1 MSAKLGDVADDMIT
15 AVLSRQY
22 GIPSV
27 NLELF
32 QIDASV
38 LRLIPQEV
46 AQKYSVLPLSR
57 VGATL
62 TLAMVD
68 PTNVFAMDDIKF
80 MTGLNVEPVVVAEAS
95 MQEAISKYYGHSR
108 EIDLASVVVEQS
120 VLETL
125 PTLGANGGIT
135 NADLVS
141 LDSIDFQHSEGVED
155 VEVVEDNEEIDLTT
169 LSRMSADAP
178 VVRLVNVLLV
188 DALRRGASDI
198 HVEPYEKELRIR
210 FRIDGVLY
218 DVMHPPLKLRD
229 ALISRVKIM
238 AKLDISEKRLPQ
250 DGRIKIKVKVDA
262 RSRELDFRVSTLPTL
277 FGEKVVLRLLDKEN
291 LMLDM
296 TKLGFEEASLIKFK
310 RNISKPYGMVLV
322 TGPTGSGKTNTLYSA
337 LQSLNTV
344 DTNIMTAEDPVEFN
358 LVGINQVQMKEQ
370 IGLNFAAALRAFLRQ
385 DPNIILVG
393 EIRDF
398 ETAEI
403 AIKAALTG
411 HMVLSTLH
419 TNDAPSTISR
429 LMNMGIEPFLV
440 ATSVNLIQAQRLI
453 RRVCKDCKQEH
464 PTPPEALAEIGFSEE
479 ETKTL
484 KTYKGKGCT
493 TCNNTGYKG
502 RVGLYE
508 VMEITDEIR
517 ELILI
522 GASALELRR
531 KAIDDGM
538 ITLRESG
545 LHKVRAGITTVEE
558 VVRAPFAGTAP
569 KVAAAPTTALPLPA
583 GWNTLAAAPNGEMK
597 FRASGNGA
605 DKAALS
611 VVALSKPV
619 PGYLTARE
627 QRRILG
633 GVSFTDLRR
642 TVIDKMI
649 AAGGWVSNDYERE
662 VGGRRVFIVTAQTP
676 ADGRSSDK
684 ALYFYFTEVNGR
696 IYSLSTEANVQ
707 SAERMAAEAE
717 QFISTLH

>member
-1 MSAKLGDVADDMIT
+1 MSAKLGEILVRENLISPQHLREALDYQREHGGRLGFNLVKLGLISDDMIT

-27 NLELF
+27 NLDLF
-32 QIDASV
+32 NIDQSV
-38 LRLIPQEV
+38 INLIPQEV
-46 AQKYSVLPLSR
+46 AQKHSVLPLSR

-68 PTNVFAMDDIKF
+68 PTNVFALDDVKF
-80 MTGLNVEPVVVAEAS
+80 MTGLNVEPVVVAEGS
-95 MQEAISKYYGHSR
+95 VQQAIAKYYGSSR
-108 EIDLASVVVEQS
+108 EIELATALADDVVVE
-120 VLETL
+120 TL
-125 PTLGANGGIT
+125 PKNGNGSNGGIT
-135 NADLVS
+135 HADLVS
-141 LDSIDFQHSEGVED
+141 LDSIDFDTEQTED
-155 VEVVEDNEEIDLTT
+155 VEVVEDNEEIDLST
-169 LSRMSADAP
+169 LSRMSEDAP

-188 DALRRGASDI
+188 DSLRRGASDI

-218 DVMHPPLKLRD
+218 DVMHPPLKMRD
-229 ALISRVKIM
+229 ALISRIKIM
-238 AKLDISEKRLPQ
+238 SKLDISEKRLPQ
-250 DGRIKIKVKVDA
+250 DGRIKIKVKVDS

-277 FGEKVVLRLLDKEN
+277 FGEKVVLRLLDKQN

-296 TKLGFEEASLIKFK
+296 TKLGFEEESLMKFK

-344 DTNIMTAEDPVEFN
+344 ETNIMTAEDPVEFN
-358 LVGINQVQMKEQ
+358 LPGINQVQMKEQ
-370 IGLNFAAALRAFLRQ
+370 IGLNFAAALRSFLRQ
-385 DPNIILVG
+385 DPNIVLVG
-393 EIRDF
+393 EVRDF

-411 HMVLSTLH
+411 HLVLSTLH

-453 RRVCKDCKQEH
+453 RRVCKDCKQDH
-464 PTPPEALAEIGFSEE
+464 QVPAEAMIEVGFSAE

-484 KTYKGKGCT
+484 KTFKGKGCA

-502 RVGLYE
+502 RIGLYE

-522 GASALELRR
+522 GASALELRK

-545 LHKVRAGITTVEE
+545 LYKIRAGVTTIEE
-558 VVRAPFAGTAP
+558 VVRET
-569 KVAAAPTTALPLPA
+569 VA
-583 GWNTLAAAPNGEMK
+583 
-597 FRASGNGA
+597 
-605 DKAALS
+605 
-611 VVALSKPV
+611 
-619 PGYLTARE
+619 
-627 QRRILG
+627 
-633 GVSFTDLRR
+633 
-642 TVIDKMI
+642 
-649 AAGGWVSNDYERE
+649 
-662 VGGRRVFIVTAQTP
+662 
-676 ADGRSSDK
+676 
-684 ALYFYFTEVNGR
+684 
-696 IYSLSTEANVQ
+696 
-707 SAERMAAEAE
+707 
-717 QFISTLH
+717 

>member
-1 MSAKLGDVADDMIT
+1 MSAKLGEILVRENLISPQHLREALDYQRENGGRLGFNLVKLGLISDDMIT

-32 QIDASV
+32 NIEPSV
-38 LRLIPQEV
+38 ISLIPQEV
-46 AQKYSVLPLSR
+46 AQKHSVLPLSR

-68 PTNVFAMDDIKF
+68 PTNVFAMDDVKF
-80 MTGLNVEPVVVAEAS
+80 MTGLNVEPVVVAEGS
-95 MQEAISKYYGHSR
+95 VQQAIAKYYGNSR
-108 EIDLASVVVEQS
+108 EIELA
-120 VLETL
+120 TL
-125 PTLGANGGIT
+125 PSEELPQSNGSKDNGSGGIT
-135 NADLVS
+135 HDDLVS
-141 LDSIDFQHSEGVED
+141 LDSIDFDHSQTED
-155 VEVVEDNEEIDLTT
+155 VEVVEDNEEIDLST
-169 LSRMSADAP
+169 LSRMSEDAP
-178 VVRLVNVLLV
+178 VVRLTNVLLV
-188 DALRRGASDI
+188 DSLRRGASDI

-229 ALISRVKIM
+229 ALISRIKIM
-238 AKLDISEKRLPQ
+238 SKLDISEKRLPQ
-250 DGRIKIKVKVDA
+250 DGRIKIKVKVDS

-277 FGEKVVLRLLDKEN
+277 FGEKVVLRLLDKQN

-296 TKLGFEEASLIKFK
+296 TKLGFEPESLSKFK

-344 DTNIMTAEDPVEFN
+344 ETNIMTAEDPVEFN
-358 LVGINQVQMKEQ
+358 LPGINQVQMKEQ
-370 IGLNFAAALRAFLRQ
+370 IGLNFAAALRSFLRQ
-385 DPNIILVG
+385 DPNIVLVG

-411 HMVLSTLH
+411 HLVLSTLH

-453 RRVCKDCKQEH
+453 RRVCKDCKEEH
-464 PTPPEALAEIGFSEE
+464 QMPAEALIEVGFTTA
-479 ETKTL
+479 ETKTM
-484 KTYKGKGCT
+484 KTYKGKGCA

-502 RVGLYE
+502 RIGLYE

-522 GASALELRR
+522 GASSLELRK
-531 KAIDDGM
+531 KAVDDGM

-545 LHKVRAGITTVEE
+545 LHKIRAGVTTIEE
-558 VVRAPFAGTAP
+558 VVRET
-569 KVAAAPTTALPLPA
+569 VA
-583 GWNTLAAAPNGEMK
+583 
-597 FRASGNGA
+597 
-605 DKAALS
+605 
-611 VVALSKPV
+611 
-619 PGYLTARE
+619 
-627 QRRILG
+627 
-633 GVSFTDLRR
+633 
-642 TVIDKMI
+642 
-649 AAGGWVSNDYERE
+649 
-662 VGGRRVFIVTAQTP
+662 
-676 ADGRSSDK
+676 
-684 ALYFYFTEVNGR
+684 
-696 IYSLSTEANVQ
+696 
-707 SAERMAAEAE
+707 
-717 QFISTLH
+717 

>member
-1 MSAKLGDVADDMIT
+1 MSAKLGEILVRENLLSAQQLRDALDYQRNHGGRLGYNLVKMGLVSDDMIT

-22 GIPSV
+22 GVPSV

-32 QIDASV
+32 DIESSV
-38 LRLIPQEV
+38 IRLIPQEV

-57 VGATL
+57 VGASL

-80 MTGLNVEPVVVAEAS
+80 MTGLNIEPVVVSEAS
-95 MQEAISKYYGHSR
+95 VQEAIAKYYGSSR
-108 EIDLASVVVEQS
+108 EIELSSLGEPEVE
-120 VLETL
+120 VA
-125 PTLGANGGIT
+125 GMGRNGNGNSTSIRHE
-135 NADLVS
+135 DLVS
-141 LDSIDFQHSEGVED
+141 LDSLDFDTEAAEGL
-155 VEVVEDNEEIDLTT
+155 EVIEDNEEIDLST
-169 LSRMSADAP
+169 LSRMSEDAP
-178 VVRLVNVLLV
+178 VVRLVNVLMV

-198 HVEPYEKELRIR
+198 HIEPYEKELRIR

-218 DVMHPPLKLRD
+218 DVMHPPLKMRD
-229 ALISRVKIM
+229 AMISRLKIM
-238 AKLDISEKRLPQ
+238 SKLDISEKRLPQ

-296 TKLGFEEASLIKFK
+296 TKLGFEPESLVKFQ
-310 RNISKPYGMVLV
+310 RNISRPYGMVLV

-337 LQSLNTV
+337 LQSLNTIE
-344 DTNIMTAEDPVEFN
+344 TNIMTAEDPVEFN
-358 LVGINQVQMKEQ
+358 LMGINQVQMKEQ
-370 IGLNFAAALRAFLRQ
+370 IGLNFAAALRSFLRQ

-453 RRVCKDCKQEH
+453 RRICKDCKSEH
-464 PTPPEALAEIGFSEE
+464 PMPVEALIEIGFPADEA
-479 ETKTL
+479 KQL
-484 KTYKGKGCT
+484 KTYKGRGCQ

-508 VMEITDEIR
+508 VMEVTDDIR

-522 GASALELRR
+522 GASALELRK

-545 LHKVRAGITTVEE
+545 LHKIRNGITTIEE
-558 VVRAPFAGTAP
+558 VVRET
-569 KVAAAPTTALPLPA
+569 VA
-583 GWNTLAAAPNGEMK
+583 
-597 FRASGNGA
+597 
-605 DKAALS
+605 
-611 VVALSKPV
+611 
-619 PGYLTARE
+619 
-627 QRRILG
+627 
-633 GVSFTDLRR
+633 
-642 TVIDKMI
+642 
-649 AAGGWVSNDYERE
+649 
-662 VGGRRVFIVTAQTP
+662 
-676 ADGRSSDK
+676 
-684 ALYFYFTEVNGR
+684 
-696 IYSLSTEANVQ
+696 
-707 SAERMAAEAE
+707 
-717 QFISTLH
+717 

>member
-1 MSAKLGDVADDMIT
+1 MSAKLGEILVRENLISPQHLREALDYQREHGGRLGYNLVKLGLVSDDMIT

-32 QIDASV
+32 QIDEPV

-57 VGATL
+57 VGASL

-95 MQEAISKYYGHSR
+95 IQEAIAKYYGTSR
-108 EIDLASVVVEQS
+108 EIELASIGVDEVVFEGA
-120 VLETL
+120 L
-125 PTLGANGGIT
+125 PNGPNGGIT
-135 NADLVS
+135 HADLVS
-141 LDSIDFQHSEGVED
+141 LDTIDFDTDRTED
-155 VEVVEDNEEIDLTT
+155 VEVLEDNEEIDLST
-169 LSRMSADAP
+169 LSRISEDAP

-218 DVMHPPLKLRD
+218 DVMRPPLKMRD

-238 AKLDISEKRLPQ
+238 SKLDISEKRLPQ

-296 TKLGFEEASLIKFK
+296 TKLGFEPESLVKFQ

-344 DTNIMTAEDPVEFN
+344 QTNIMTAEDPVEFN
-358 LVGINQVQMKEQ
+358 LMGINQVQMKEQ

-411 HMVLSTLH
+411 HLVLSTLH

-453 RRVCKDCKQEH
+453 RRVCKDCKREH
-464 PTPPEALAEIGFSEE
+464 AMPPEALMEVGFSAADA
-479 ETKTL
+479 KAL
-484 KTYKGKGCT
+484 KTYKGKGCA

-502 RVGLYE
+502 RIGLYE
-508 VMEITDEIR
+508 VMEVNDEIR

-522 GASALELRR
+522 GASSLELRK
-531 KAIDDGM
+531 KAIEDGM

-545 LHKVRAGITTVEE
+545 LQKIRAGLTTLEE
-558 VVRAPFAGTAP
+558 VVRET
-569 KVAAAPTTALPLPA
+569 VA
-583 GWNTLAAAPNGEMK
+583 
-597 FRASGNGA
+597 
-605 DKAALS
+605 
-611 VVALSKPV
+611 
-619 PGYLTARE
+619 
-627 QRRILG
+627 
-633 GVSFTDLRR
+633 
-642 TVIDKMI
+642 
-649 AAGGWVSNDYERE
+649 
-662 VGGRRVFIVTAQTP
+662 
-676 ADGRSSDK
+676 
-684 ALYFYFTEVNGR
+684 
-696 IYSLSTEANVQ
+696 
-707 SAERMAAEAE
+707 
-717 QFISTLH
+717 